1 MFFCKFGQM
10 KTLTVVF
17 FASWKFAL
25 TFPLAIYCMHMSMAE
40 TLFYINL
47 GGALGV
53 LFFAFLS
60 KQILHFWRKKIEP
73 ILFPGRRKKPI
84 MTTYNRKLV
93 KYKNK
98 YGLAGIVV
106 LNPLVL
112 SIPVS
117 TFLIMRFY
125 RHKLRNLSWLIAGQ
139 VVWSV
144 VYSVFYFY
152 VKQNLP
158 SWF

>member
-1 MFFCKFGQM
+1 M

-40 TLFYINL
+40 TLIYLNV

-60 KQILHFWRKKIEP
+60 KQILHIWKKFIVHKLFPRKKNRP
-73 ILFPGRRKKPI
+73 IITAR
-84 MTTYNRKLV
+84 NRKLV
-93 KYKNK
+93 RYKNK
-98 YGLAGIVV
+98 YGLPGIII
-106 LNPLVL
+106 LNPLLL

-117 TFLIMRFY
+117 TFLIIRFFGQ
-125 RHKLRNLSWLIAGQ
+125 RFRNLAWLIGGQ
-139 VVWSV
+139 FVWSLL
-144 VYSVFYFY
+144 YTFFYFY
-152 VKQNLP
+152 LKQNILE
-158 SWF
+158 WF